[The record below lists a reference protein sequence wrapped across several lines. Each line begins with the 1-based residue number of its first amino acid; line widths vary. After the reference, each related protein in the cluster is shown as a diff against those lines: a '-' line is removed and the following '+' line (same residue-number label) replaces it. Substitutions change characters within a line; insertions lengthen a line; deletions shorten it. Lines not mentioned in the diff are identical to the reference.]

1 MQAVPYSGAKR
12 LPFSDRL
19 VYVLDEGGPRR
30 PRTVRCY
37 ELAWSRQQPRLRRG
51 VRPGV
56 RLGPAPSEVLG
67 DQDLDAHPRGEGHHA
82 THVGTGTVRP
92 VSHPIYGRTNGTAES
107 SDIFISRN
115 RRVGYFRFRPGSVT
129 FGSVT
134 TPKPPR
140 NDTAPDGHPPV
151 SPPPVTDLD
160 PIRNR
165 PSRLPIAVSLVSRAL
180 PSARLSQ

>member
-37 ELAWSRQQPRLRRG
+37 ELAWSRQQSRLRRG

-67 DQDLDAHPRGEGHHA
+67 DQGLDALPRGKGHLA
-82 THVGTGTVRP
+82 TQVGTGTIRP
-92 VSHPIYGRTNGTAES
+92 VSHPMEGPIDTAES
-107 SDIFISRN
+107 SGHVISPDPRI
-115 RRVGYFRFRPGSVT
+115 GYLRFHPRSVT
-129 FGSVT
+129 LDPPT
-134 TPKPPR
+134 DPR
-140 NDTAPDGHPPV
+140 NHPKRH
-151 SPPPVTDLD
+151 SH
-160 PIRNR
+160 
-165 PSRLPIAVSLVSRAL
+165 
-180 PSARLSQ
+180 

>member
-37 ELAWSRQQPRLRRG
+37 DLAWSRQQPRLRRG

-67 DQDLDAHPRGEGHHA
+67 DQGPDALPRGKGHLA
-82 THVGTGTVRP
+82 TQVGTGTIRS
-92 VSHPIYGRTNGTAES
+92 VSHPMEGPMTLQSQVTCSYHVTA
-107 SDIFISRN
+107 
-115 RRVGYFRFRPGSVT
+115 GSVT
-129 FGSVT
+129 FGSV
-134 TPKPPR
+134 P
-140 NDTAPDGHPPV
+140 G
-151 SPPPVTDLD
+151 
-160 PIRNR
+160 
-165 PSRLPIAVSLVSRAL
+165 RL
-180 PSARLSQ
+180 LSVP